1 MRVTADDRYRDFLR
15 IEEVQGDECMK
26 KIIVVICLVLLVG
39 SLAGCKGESI
49 ANDKIVISQYKG
61 LKVEADEND
70 DDFKEQVLE
79 ALLDNCEIK
88 EFPQEELKE
97 RIEQLTIDYGYVAYY
112 KNITAEELI
121 LEKTGLSVEELA
133 KKELTKEYALAL
145 IAETEGMDK
154 DATEE
159 EIFNFLIENLK

>member
-1 MRVTADDRYRDFLR
+1 
-15 IEEVQGDECMK
+15 MK
-26 KIIVVICLVLLVG
+26 KIFMSICLVLLLG
-39 SLAGCKGESI
+39 SLTGCKDKNIS
-49 ANDKIVISQYKG
+49 NDTITISHYKR
-61 LKVEADEND
+61 LEVEADEKD